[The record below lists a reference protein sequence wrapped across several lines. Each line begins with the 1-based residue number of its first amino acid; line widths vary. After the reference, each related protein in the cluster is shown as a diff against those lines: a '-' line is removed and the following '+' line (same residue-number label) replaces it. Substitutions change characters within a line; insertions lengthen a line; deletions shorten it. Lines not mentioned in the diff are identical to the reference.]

1 MRNKLLMK
9 KMQEECQ
16 HITLKFLKCLLE
28 VESWGETRV
37 DESLPAASKGGES
50 REVESWVGESAADST
65 KNGESREVESW
76 VGEWQVG
83 VSRVDESGVAESRG
97 NSSHGGEFPSEV
109 VEVAPPNIE
118 RREEREMFGN
128 SGEGFADSRIE
139 AILNM
144 GKGAA
149 GRLADARRRKVTDIK
164 KALALNDKFLLMR
177 AFFNNEPMRFTAELD
192 RLNRAGSLAAAE
204 QLLFHEILPGRKWDA
219 DSEADNT
226 LLTVLY
232 RRYCD

>member
-1 MRNKLLMK
+1 
-9 KMQEECQ
+9 
-16 HITLKFLKCLLE
+16 
-28 VESWGETRV
+28 
-37 DESLPAASKGGES
+37 
-50 REVESWVGESAADST
+50 
-65 KNGESREVESW
+65 
-76 VGEWQVG
+76 
-83 VSRVDESGVAESRG
+83 
-97 NSSHGGEFPSEV
+97 
-109 VEVAPPNIE
+109 
-118 RREEREMFGN
+118 MFGN